1 MIIRHIILSLYKP
14 HIDMRR
20 ILLTLILLVSALT
33 ISAEDRKSPITFDM
47 YEWDFGT
54 IDPADGTVCHTFT
67 FTNKSKSAV
76 RIAKDIPSCDCIMA
90 FYDDETVEPGGKAEV
105 MIAYS
110 PKKDKGR
117 SHRRVELLDVEGNTL
132 ASLSVEAEILD
143 EGANAER
150 KYPYLDVNLSFR
162 ERTENLI
169 SLLT

>member
-1 MIIRHIILSLYKP
+1 MKRILFTLIFLVSVLSLQ
-14 HIDMRR
+14 
-20 ILLTLILLVSALT
+20 
-33 ISAEDRKSPITFDM
+33 AEERKSPVSFDR
-47 YEWDFGT
+47 YEWNFGT

-117 SHRRVELLDVEGNTL
+117 SHRRVELLDADGNTL

-150 KYPYLDVNLSFR
+150 KYPYLDVNLSSPS
-162 ERTENLI
+162 
-169 SLLT
+169 SLRKRRSDL